1 MKKIF
6 FIVVTALWSVMQ
18 TLNAQII
25 DVRVKTEPFTHY
37 WSVGVGAGRANEGRR
52 AGWLEHLQLVKK
64 IVASDMCGCMDC
76 SMTIC
81 LFIFGNLM
89 EKLFIIGNI

>member
-25 DVRVKTEPFTHY
+25 DVRVKTEPFTQY
-37 WSVGVGAGRANEGRR
+37 WSVGVGAGPAN
-52 AGWLEHLQLVKK
+52 
-64 IVASDMCGCMDC
+64 
-76 SMTIC
+76 
-81 LFIFGNLM
+81 
-89 EKLFIIGNI
+89 

>member
-37 WSVGVGAGRANEGRR
+37 WSVGVGAGRANEGLR
-52 AGWLEHLQLVKK
+52 AGWLEHLQL
-64 IVASDMCGCMDC
+64 DC

-81 LFIFGNLM
+81 LFIFRNLM